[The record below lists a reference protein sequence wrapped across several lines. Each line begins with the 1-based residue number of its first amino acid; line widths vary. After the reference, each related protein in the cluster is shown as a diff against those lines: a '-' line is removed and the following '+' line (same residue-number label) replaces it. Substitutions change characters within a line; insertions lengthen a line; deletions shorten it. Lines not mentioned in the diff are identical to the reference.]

1 MINKSKKE
9 YFTREHLLYL
19 RKQTTHKVLVHVTQ
33 GGVLL
38 LFLCLWELA
47 AHMGWIDSFIMS
59 CPSRIWY
66 TLKDLVRSGTLFH
79 HAWVST
85 LETLAGF
92 AIGTTLGYLVAV
104 VLWWNNFL
112 KEVFEP
118 YVVVLNSLP
127 KIALGPIIIIW
138 VGTGKMAII
147 TMAVLISVVITT
159 ITVLNGFLETDK
171 DKILLLRSL
180 KANRLQIFVK
190 LVAPANVPTLMA
202 TLKIN
207 VGMAWIGS
215 IMGEY
220 LVSKEGLG
228 YLIVYGGQVFRLD
241 LVMTC
246 TIVLCTLAGIMYALV
261 ALLERI
267 VVKNY
272 K

>member
-1 MINKSKKE
+1 MKNTFS
-9 YFTREHLLYL
+9 REHLLYL
-19 RKQTTHKVLVHVTQ
+19 RRQKITKILVHAAQV
-33 GGVLL
+33 GVLAAAL
-38 LFLCLWELA
+38 GIWELA
-47 AHMGWIDSFIMS
+47 AHLGWVDSFITS
-59 CPSRIWY
+59 SPSRVWR
-66 TLKDLVRSGTLFH
+66 TLVELIADGTLWH
-79 HAWVST
+79 HMAIST

-92 AIGTTLGYLVAV
+92 AIGTALGYGAAV

-138 VGTGKMAII
+138 AGTGTASII

-159 ITVLNGFLETDK
+159 ITVLNGFAETDK
-171 DKILLLRSL
+171 EKILLLRSL
-180 KANRLQIFVK
+180 GANKLQVFAK
-190 LVAPANVPTLMA
+190 LVAPSNVPTLMA

-228 YLIVYGGQVFRLD
+228 YLLVYGSQVFRLD

-246 TIVLCTLAGIMYALV
+246 TVVLCALAGVMYAIV
-261 ALLERI
+261 AVLEKV
-267 VVKNY
+267 VVKHY
-272 K
+272 

>member
-1 MINKSKKE
+1 MKNTFS
-9 YFTREHLLYL
+9 REHLLFL
-19 RKQTTHKVLVHVTQ
+19 KAQRRRKILVHVAQ
-33 GGVLL
+33 FGVLIL
-38 LFLCLWELA
+38 LLGLWELA
-47 AHMGWIDSFIMS
+47 AQLEWIDSFITS
-59 CPSRIWY
+59 SPLRIWN
-66 TLKDLVRSGTLFH
+66 TLKELIASGSIWH
-79 HAWVST
+79 HMGVST

-92 AIGTTLGYLVAV
+92 AIGTTLGYIVAV
-104 VLWWNNFL
+104 ILWWNTFL
-112 KEVFEP
+112 KDVFEP

-138 VGTGKMAII
+138 AGTGKASII

-159 ITVLNGFLETDK
+159 ITILNGFLATDK
-171 DKILLLRSL
+171 EKVLLLRSMR
-180 KANRLQIFVK
+180 ANRLQIFCK

-228 YLIVYGGQVFRLD
+228 YLLVYGSQVFRLD

-246 TIVLCTLAGIMYALV
+246 TIVLCALAGLMYAAV
-261 ALLERI
+261 AILEK
-267 VVKNY
+267 VVVRKF
-272 K
+272 

>member
-1 MINKSKKE
+1 MKNT
-9 YFTREHLLYL
+9 FTREHLLFL
-19 RKQTTHKVLVHVTQ
+19 RAQKIRKILVHVTQ
-33 GGVLL
+33 VGVLL
-38 LFLCLWELA
+38 LMLAVWELA
-47 AHMGWIDSFIMS
+47 AQLEWIDSFITS
-59 CPSRIWY
+59 SPSRIWN
-66 TLKDLVRSGTLFH
+66 TLVELIGNGTLWH
-79 HAWVST
+79 HAAVST

-92 AIGTTLGYLVAV
+92 AIGTALGYLIAV
-104 VLWWNNFL
+104 ILWWNNFL
-112 KEVFEP
+112 KDVFEP

-138 VGTGKMAII
+138 AGTGKASII

-159 ITVLNGFLETDK
+159 ITILNGFLETDK
-171 DKILLLRSL
+171 EKVLLLRSMQ
-180 KANRLQIFVK
+180 ANRFQIFTK

-228 YLIVYGGQVFRLD
+228 YLLVYGSQVFRLD

-246 TIVLCTLAGIMYALV
+246 TIVLCVLAGVMYAIV
-261 ALLERI
+261 SVLEKI
-267 VVKNY
+267 VVKKY
-272 K
+272 